1 LTAAQVIVVLDFAS
15 AGEAL
20 DMVDSLGEEGEM
32 YKVGLE
38 LFSREGPA
46 VVEALTGRGKRVF
59 LDLKL
64 HDIPNTVAG
73 AVASVRDLGIDFLTI
88 HTTGGLAMMSAAA
101 EAAGDAVT
109 LLGVTI
115 LTSMSTAD
123 LGRTWNRRLES
134 VSEEVVRLA
143 QMAVEAG
150 VRGVVASAL
159 EARTLRSTLGSE
171 PVIVTPGIRLAGD
184 ATHDQARVCTPADAA
199 EAGADFLVVGRSI
212 TASSDPLDAL
222 RRVLAELGGSPNVSN
237 T

>member
-1 LTAAQVIVVLDFAS
+1 
-15 AGEAL
+15 
-20 DMVDSLGEEGEM
+20 MVDSLGEEGEM

-115 LTSMSTAD
+115 LTSMSAAD
-123 LGRTWNRRLES
+123 LGRTWNRPLES
-134 VSEEVVRLA
+134 VSDEVVRLA
-143 QMAVEAG
+143 QMAVAAG
-150 VRGVVASAL
+150 VGGVVASAL
-159 EARTLRSTLGSE
+159 EAKTLRSTLGSE

-184 ATHDQARVCTPADAA
+184 ATHDQARVCTPSDAA

-212 TASSDPLDAL
+212 TASPDPLDAL
-222 RRVLAELGGSPNVSN
+222 RRVLDELRGSPNVSK

>member
-1 LTAAQVIVVLDFAS
+1 MAQVIVVLDFAS
-15 AGEAL
+15 AREAL
-20 DMVDSLGEEGEM
+20 TLVDSLGEEGEM

-46 VVEALTGRGKRVF
+46 VVQALTERGKRVF

-88 HTTGGLAMMSAAA
+88 HTTGGRAMMAAAA
-101 EAAGDAVT
+101 EAAGDTMT

-115 LTSMSTAD
+115 LTSLSVTD
-123 LGRTWNRRLES
+123 LETTWNRRLGS
-134 VSEEVVRLA
+134 ISEEVVRLA
-143 QMAVEAG
+143 GLAREAG

-159 EARTLRSTLGSE
+159 ETRTLRSALGSE
-171 PVIVTPGIRLAGD
+171 LVIVTPGIRLSGD
-184 ATHDQARVCTPADAA
+184 AAHDQARVCTPADAA

-212 TASSDPLDAL
+212 TSSADPLSAL
-222 RRVLAELGGSPNVSN
+222 RRVLDDIGRRPETSPI
-237 T
+237 

>member
-1 LTAAQVIVVLDFAS
+1 
-15 AGEAL
+15 
-20 DMVDSLGEEGEM
+20 MVDSLGEEGEM

-115 LTSMSTAD
+115 LTSMSAAD
-123 LGRTWNRRLES
+123 LGRTWNRPLES

-150 VRGVVASAL
+150 VGGVVASAL

-184 ATHDQARVCTPADAA
+184 APHDQARVCTPADAA

-212 TASSDPLDAL
+212 TASPDPLDAL
-222 RRVLAELGGSPNVSN
+222 RRVLDELGGSPNVSN

>member
-15 AGEAL
+15 AREAL
-20 DMVDSLGEEGEM
+20 DLVDSLGEEGEM

-88 HTTGGLAMMSAAA
+88 HTTGGPAMMSAAA

-115 LTSMSTAD
+115 LTSMSAAD
-123 LGRTWNRRLES
+123 LGRTWNRPLES
-134 VSEEVVRLA
+134 VSDEVVRLA
-143 QMAVEAG
+143 QMAVAAG
-150 VRGVVASAL
+150 VGGVVASAL
-159 EARTLRSTLGSE
+159 EAKTLRSTLGSE

-184 ATHDQARVCTPADAA
+184 ATHDQARVCTPSDAA

-212 TASSDPLDAL
+212 TASPDPLDAL
-222 RRVLAELGGSPNVSN
+222 RRVLDELRGSPNVSK